1 MSARRA
7 PTQELTTSTGAQRLA
22 ALDGYRGLF
31 VVLVLLYHFGVT
43 ALVGGW
49 VGINHFFAFSGYLIT
64 RLLISERARTG
75 TIDVLRFYRRRA
87 ERLVPALVVLCTA
100 ILVSG
105 LFAGSANRHRDAGD
119 VLASLF
125 FVQNW
130 RLISQDDAY
139 FEQVGNPSPLRHA
152 WTLGV
157 EEQFYLLVPLLV
169 VILFVLF
176 RRSRAGRFVV
186 IATLAVASAAWTA
199 HLARSGVDFSRLY
212 YGTDTRAQAL
222 LVGAGMAVLF
232 GRDHRGRLGRR
243 PSVPVTQAIGVVG
256 FLISISAFF
265 VVGPR
270 SEWLFT
276 SGGMLLFAV
285 GAAMMGLTATDP
297 RPMLINRLAGWG
309 PAVLM
314 GQMTYGLYLYHW
326 PIHLWL
332 SPLLDALPLLV
343 SVLVKLAVTTAVAFV
358 SFRWLEV
365 PVLVH
370 GFGVLLPTAVTERLE
385 RARRGPRARRRA
397 LPVWWVPVAAAGV
410 LALVAATVFT
420 RPVSREDLDV
430 PPLVASDGTFT
441 AASPPVSFALLGDSV
456 GVSLAEGWQ
465 ASAYPGVEMS
475 NQSRIGCD
483 LIDAPM
489 IADGSPMAQD
499 SSCATWRKE
508 WPAKVKEAGA
518 DDLLV
523 LTGAQFIG
531 EHEVDGQVVGGRS
544 EAHAALIRRTLTDI
558 EQQAKGAGITHLQV
572 ATMPC
577 REVDPDKL
585 DPSLRQ
591 FAGPISDPANVAWV
605 NDTVTQWAKGEGDGA
620 APTPGVSRD
629 LLDLWEP
636 LCSDG
641 FTPQVNGVP
650 LYSDTVHF
658 SPAGAASVW
667 TWLTPRV
674 VEASR
679 TGP

>member
-1 MSARRA
+1 MRA
-7 PTQELTTSTGAQRLA
+7 LTASLKTSTGEQRLA

-31 VVLVLLYHFGVT
+31 VTLVLLYHFGAT
-43 ALVGGW
+43 FLVGGW

-75 TIDVLRFYRRRA
+75 GIDVLRFYRRRA
-87 ERLVPALVVLCTA
+87 ERLLPALVAVCTA
-100 ILVSG
+100 VLVAS

-169 VILFVLF
+169 LVLF
-176 RRSRAGRFVV
+176 AVWRTSRTARVV
-186 IATLAVASAAWTA
+186 ALAALALASAAWTA
-199 HLARSGVDFSRLY
+199 HLARSGVDFARLY

-222 LVGAGMAVLF
+222 LVGAVVAALL

-243 PSVPVTQAIGVVG
+243 PSAGVTQAIGLVG
-256 FLISISAFF
+256 FLVSLSAFV

-276 SGGMLLFAV
+276 SGGMLFFAV
-285 GAAMMGLTATDP
+285 GAAMMGLAATDP
-297 RPMLINRLAGWG
+297 RPLLINRVASWG
-309 PAVLM
+309 PAVLL

-332 SPLLDALPLLV
+332 GPLLDPLPLVV
-343 SVLVKLAVTTAVAFV
+343 SVLAQLAVTVGVAYA

-365 PVLVH
+365 PVLQH
-370 GFGVLLPTAVTERLE
+370 GFGALLPHALRPAP
-385 RARRGPRARRRA
+385 RARSGRAARRARRRGA
-397 LPVWWVPVAAAGV
+397 PVWAVPVAAVAVVAV
-410 LALVAATVFT
+410 LAGFVFT
-420 RPVSREDLDV
+420 RPVSEADLEV
-430 PPLVASDGTFT
+430 PPLVAAD
-441 AASPPVSFALLGDSV
+441 ADPAPADPPVDMALLGDSV
-456 GVSLAEGWQ
+456 GVSLGKGWRAEDH
-465 ASAYPGVEMS
+465 PGVTMT
-475 NQSRIGCD
+475 NLSRIGCD
-483 LIDAPM
+483 LVDAPLL
-489 IADGSPMAQD
+489 ADGSPMPED
-499 SSCATWRKE
+499 ESCDEWRRD
-508 WPAKVKEAGA
+508 WPQQVEEAGA
-518 DDLLV
+518 TDLLV
-523 LTGAQFIG
+523 LPGPQLIG
-531 EHEVDGQVVGGRS
+531 EHEVDGRTVGSRS
-544 EAHAALIRRTLTDI
+544 DEHAALVTETLDEIERRAH
-558 EQQAKGAGITHLQV
+558 EAGVTHVQV

-591 FAGPISDPANVAWV
+591 FAGPISDPANVGWV
-605 NDTVTQWAKGEGDGA
+605 NDVVRDWARGEGGSRG
-620 APTPGVSRD
+620 TKGVDRQV
-629 LLDLWEP
+629 LDLWEP
-636 LCSDG
+636 LCGDG
-641 FTPQVNGVP
+641 YREEIKGVP

-658 SPAGAASVW
+658 SPAGAAMVW

-679 TGP
+679 S